1 MAEDFVRSLIR
12 EGDRTAPAPLGHGGR
27 AASTLGAWA
36 AARQTWMLNTQADL
50 DYYVEAHPSP
60 EKPMLDARAGA
71 ASLPA
76 AALEGGTQSHLP
88 LVARAR
94 KGLNIVDMYLLM
106 GWVDLGGIQG
116 PPARPPVN
124 GPPAH

>member
-76 AALEGGTQSHLP
+76 AAPEGGDQT
-88 LVARAR
+88 RAAAA
-94 KGLNIVDMYLLM
+94 
-106 GWVDLGGIQG
+106 GGDRAEEPG
-116 PPARPPVN
+116 THCGTAGRP
-124 GPPAH
+124 